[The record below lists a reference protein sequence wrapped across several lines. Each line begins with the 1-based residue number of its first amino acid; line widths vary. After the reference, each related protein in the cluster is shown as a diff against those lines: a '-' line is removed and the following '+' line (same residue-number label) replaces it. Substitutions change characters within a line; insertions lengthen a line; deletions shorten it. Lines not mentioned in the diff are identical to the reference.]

1 MNQSQIDFIKSLD
14 KDQQHGTIQGVL
26 MGDNL
31 SAAPFESVAK
41 YLLKMLSDE
50 RYALMEENVKMRKVL
65 VDNGLYGNFIIGKEG
80 V

>member
-14 KDQQHGTIQGVL
+14 TEKQHGTIQGVL

-31 SAAPFESVAK
+31 SVAPFENIAK
-41 YLLKMLSDE
+41 YLLKMLVDE
-50 RYALMEENVKMRKVL
+50 RHALMEENVKMRKVL
-65 VDNGLYGNFIIGKEG
+65 VDNGLYGNFIIGKE

>member
-31 SAAPFESVAK
+31 SVAPFESVAK

-65 VDNGLYGNFIIGKEG
+65 VDNGLYGNFIIGKE
-80 V
+80 